1 MNRLRIVLVSLS
13 IVVLI
18 ACIYSSTR
26 PFPFHAPTAG
36 YVPVGMEN
44 DGFVPY
50 GWTTICHR
58 FGCER
63 CGSTSYMNRDTPG
76 LSTMVLISY
85 CSIPAELKGLTSEEA
100 ALKIKT
106 RTYVDSS
113 YVNGTMTVG
122 GETAY
127 YNRRDNNESEAMT
140 LQGINGNVYYY
151 IICGWNTSGNEESK
165 VMSLIESLDF

>member
-1 MNRLRIVLVSLS
+1 MSRLRILLVSLA

-26 PFPFHAPTAG
+26 PFPFHGPVAG
-36 YVPVGMEN
+36 HVPAGLEN

-50 GWTTICHR
+50 GWTTICYR

-63 CGSTSYMNRDTPG
+63 CGSTSYINRETPG

-85 CSIPAELKGLTSEEA
+85 CSIPDELEGLTSEDA
-100 ALKIKT
+100 ALIIKNY
-106 RTYVDSS
+106 TYVDSS
-113 YVNGTMTVG
+113 YVNGTMTID

-127 YNRRDNNESEAMT
+127 YNRRDNNGSEAMS

-151 IICGWNTSGNEESK
+151 IICGWNTSGNEGSK